1 MTPTDPDLD
10 TLLSDPLIRSV
21 MKADRVD
28 PERLRSKLVRIGTEI
43 VQRRLGRQRERLGDC
58 VQARFAAE
66 RKAPAAPA
74 GGIW

>member
-43 VQRRLGRQRERLGDC
+43 AERRHGRSRDRLGDC

-66 RKAPAAPA
+66 RKAAAAPA

>member
-28 PERLRSKLVRIGTEI
+28 PERLRSKLVRIGSEI
-43 VQRRLGRQRERLGDC
+43 AKRRLGRSRDRISAC

-66 RKAPAAPA
+66 RKVSAAPA